1 MDKLE
6 AIKNKLR
13 EIEKECKAN
22 IDCKECSYK
31 DECYGKIP
39 YCSPMVC
46 LEIIEN
52 CENLLND

>member
-13 EIEKECKAN
+13 EMDKECELV
-22 IDCKECSYK
+22 KECIECSFRC
-31 DECYGKIP
+31 ECYGKIP

-46 LEIIEN
+46 LEIIEKS
-52 CENLLND
+52 EELLND